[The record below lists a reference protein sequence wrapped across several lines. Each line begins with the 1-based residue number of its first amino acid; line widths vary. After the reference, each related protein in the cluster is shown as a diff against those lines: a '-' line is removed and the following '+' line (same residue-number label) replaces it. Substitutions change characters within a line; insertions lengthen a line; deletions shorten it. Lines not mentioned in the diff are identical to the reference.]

1 MKRNLLIS
9 AVVIALIG
17 LNSCVE
23 HKKIETKEE
32 SYSIISTVGDSL
44 YILTYGGLEAR
55 VDVKNG
61 GRLESLSLNGKN
73 ILSGKDVN
81 AGNWGTSLWPSPQS
95 AWGWPPS
102 QQLDNFPYTV
112 ISDPAEIIIRSQKD
126 PKQGFVFNKT
136 YKINVQDTSL
146 QITYVI
152 LNESAVSQKV
162 APWEISRV
170 APGGLTFYPSGEESK
185 RGLLAPLTKDSA
197 EVTWFEYN
205 METIPQGVP
214 KLLADGKEGWLA
226 QVSNGLLLV
235 KSFEDVPAGKHA
247 PEEGEIEM
255 YANPDYSYIEIEQQG
270 NYVELKAKEALKYI
284 VIYKLAKLPST
295 VPVKI
300 GNMDLLRIA
309 RSMKK

>member
-1 MKRNLLIS
+1 MKRNLLIP
-9 AVVIALIG
+9 VVLIGLIG

-23 HKKIETKEE
+23 PKKIETKEE
-32 SYSIISTVGDSL
+32 VYSTISTVGDSV

-55 VDVKNG
+55 VDAKNG
-61 GRLESLSLNGKN
+61 GRLESLSLNGEN
-73 ILSGKDVN
+73 VLSGKDVN

-102 QQLDNFPYTV
+102 QQLDNFPYAV
-112 ISDPAEIIIRSQKD
+112 ISDPSEIIIRSQKD

-197 EVTWFEYN
+197 DITWFEYN

-214 KLLADGKEGWLA
+214 KLLADGKEGWMA

-235 KSFEDVPAGKHA
+235 KSFDDVPTGKYA

-255 YANPDYSYIEIEQQG
+255 YANPDHSYIEIEQQG
-270 NYVELKAKEALKYI
+270 NYVELKVKEELKYI
-284 VIYKLAKLPST
+284 VTYKLVKLPST

-300 GNMDLLRIA
+300 GNVDLLRIA
-309 RSMKK
+309 RAMKK